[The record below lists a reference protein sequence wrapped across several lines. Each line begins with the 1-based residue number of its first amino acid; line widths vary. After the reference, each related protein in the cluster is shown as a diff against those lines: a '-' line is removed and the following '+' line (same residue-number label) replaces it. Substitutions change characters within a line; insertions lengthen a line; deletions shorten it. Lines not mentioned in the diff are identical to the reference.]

1 MNKEFKKTFFVCLLA
16 VLLVVSNIVGAKYTN
31 FLDVTIGVDFVTF
44 PFTFLC
50 TLLILNY
57 GGKRDAYRGILVASV
72 IQLLITISYA
82 FIVSLGSQTLMPDK
96 SMYVDVLFKVDETKI
111 LASVLALILSH
122 CSLIYLYTNF
132 KEIGKEL
139 YGLVVGL
146 LGAMILNSIVFL
158 VITLN
163 GYEPIFIINILLSN
177 IIVSV
182 IMVVII
188 TILFYILKE
197 NEEKV
202 VAIKKIEKK
211 ETKDLSAEDLV
222 VGQTKVVKPK
232 TTVKKTTT
240 KKTEVKKAETKKET
254 VKKPVTRTTTV
265 KKKTTT
271 KTTKKQ
277 K

>member
-96 SMYVDVLFKVDETKI
+96 SMYVDVLFKVDETKV
-111 LASVLALILSH
+111 LASVLAFILSH

-182 IMVVII
+182 LMVVII

-222 VGQTKVVKPK
+222 VEKKNVVKPK
-232 TTVKKTTT
+232 TTAKKTST

>member
-111 LASVLALILSH
+111 LASALAFILSH

-132 KEIGKEL
+132 KAIGREL

-163 GYEPIFIINILLSN
+163 GYEPIFIINIFLSN

-182 IMVVII
+182 LMVVII

-211 ETKDLSAEDLV
+211 ETNDINVEDLV
-222 VGQTKVVKPK
+222 VGQSKVVKPK
-232 TTVKKTTT
+232 TNVKKTTT
-240 KKTEVKKAETKKET
+240 KKTVAKKTETKKET
-254 VKKPVTRTTTV
+254 VKKPVTKTKTV
-265 KKKTTT
+265 QKKTTT
-271 KTTKKQ
+271 KNTKIK